1 MSKLSL
7 QTNGTI
13 QFLGFHCPALRFLHE
28 GLYSVI
34 GSCMSLILLQVC
46 PLCNTVIGGNIR
58 YSNIIKR
65 RYAAVC
71 EVKEKQF
78 GKLNFIEHSR
88 NQLIEKLKEIPG
100 KG

>member
-1 MSKLSL
+1 M
-7 QTNGTI
+7 I
-13 QFLGFHCPALRFLHE
+13 F
-28 GLYSVI
+28 V
-34 GSCMSLILLQVC
+34 LLQVC
-46 PLCNTVIGGNIR
+46 PLCKTVIKRNIR
-58 YSNIIKR
+58 YSNIIKPQ
-65 RYAAVC
+65 YAAVC